1 MVSIRSCKNLNPKKN
16 EAKKNTDTHFQQ
28 NTLGG
33 GCKKKTVNQVGGGRS
48 KQASSKQ

>member
-1 MVSIRSCKNLNPKKN
+1 MIYICSYEWMVSIRSCKNLNPKKN

-33 GCKKKTVNQVGGGRS
+33 GCKKKTVN
-48 KQASSKQ
+48 

>member
-1 MVSIRSCKNLNPKKN
+1 MVSIGSCKNLNPKKN

-33 GCKKKTVNQVGGGRS
+33 CKKNC
-48 KQASSKQ
+48 